1 MTAVPAI
8 GLPYEVIGSV
18 TDKDWAARRRLG
30 VGASEAAIMVGEHP
44 RHGEGG
50 PAELWVWKTGRGE
63 PEDLDELENVQWG
76 HRMEALVIEAYGE
89 ERYAGRPVR
98 RSGQHLRSRAHP
110 WALATLDGETLHPEH
125 GWIPLEAK
133 NVGSYQAERWVDGVP
148 VEMHWQLQQ
157 QMLVTGKPMASI
169 AACVGG
175 NALWW
180 EDVPRSDTAQEILI
194 EVGRRFWESVRRD
207 VVPLHVPTLRSVK
220 ALYPAGF
227 ESGLV
232 QIVGADWTALD
243 EEIEKIKQSAR
254 ALEKRREQIEAQ
266 LRNAIGDHAEGL
278 LDSGV
283 TYSLKTQK
291 RAEFTAPASEFRVL
305 RRRKAPKGD

>member
-1 MTAVPAI
+1 MTAAPAI
-8 GLPYEVIGSV
+8 DLPYDVIGSV
-18 TDKDWAARRRLG
+18 SDADWANRRRSG
-30 VGASEAAIMVGEHP
+30 IGASEAAIMIGEHP

-63 PEDLDELENVQWG
+63 PDDLDELENVQWG
-76 HRMEALVIEAYGE
+76 HRMEALIIEAYGE
-89 ERYAGRPVR
+89 QRYAGRKVR
-98 RSGQHLRSRAHP
+98 RSGAHLRSRKHP
-110 WALATLDGETLHPEH
+110 WALATLDGETLHPDH

-133 NVGSYQAERWVDGVP
+133 NVGAYQAERWVDGVP

-157 QMLVTGKPMASI
+157 QMLVTEAPMASI

-180 EDVPRSDTAQEILI
+180 EDVPRNDAAQQVLI
-194 EVGRRFWESVRRD
+194 ETGARFWKCVRDD

-227 ESGLV
+227 EGGLV
-232 QIVGADWTALD
+232 QINGSEWRALD
-243 EEIEKIKQSAR
+243 EELEAIKREQR
-254 ALEKRREQIEAQ
+254 ETDKRREKIEAQ
-266 LRNAIGDHAEGL
+266 IRNAIGEHASGL

-283 TYSLKTQK
+283 TYTLKTQK
-291 RAEFTAPASEFRVL
+291 RAAFAVAASEFRVL
-305 RRRKAPKGD
+305 RRKAPKGDQ